1 MSYGYYFDMTNCIG
15 CRACQIACKD
25 KNDLP
30 VGTLFRQVESIRD
43 RQLSDT
49 GVLSPQPDVQPLREP
64 SLCGELPDRC
74 HVQRR

>member
-30 VGTLFRQVESIRD
+30 VGTLFRQVE
-43 RQLSDT
+43 T
-49 GVLSPQPDVQPLREP
+49 
-64 SLCGELPDRC
+64 
-74 HVQRR
+74 